1 MYLYTRNTV
10 ACRSPLGCKER
21 EWCDKIILIT
31 FQNFTHS
38 SYVVDLK
45 ANKLGLLL
53 SPEILSHYVNS
64 MYKWDSCCRAE
75 GRECEPFNPKYRV
88 AITNNA
94 LVAHPHIYQL
104 IITNYQ
110 LIFNHSWLL
119 NSLSVIII
127 EGNNQFLLIHL
138 AHFSICIYLNKS
150 TLSLVN
156 YLPSPS
162 ADILQKVHSIRLFD
176 NGFAMKLLLLDKC
189 QSFD

>member
-1 MYLYTRNTV
+1 MMTKMMMMHKNRYILIVTSIVLAYEEATFVSINYSTTGRSFISIYLYTRNTV

-94 LVAHPHIYQL
+94 LLAHPHIYKL

-110 LIFNHSWLL
+110 LIFNHSD
-119 NSLSVIII
+119 
-127 EGNNQFLLIHL
+127 F
-138 AHFSICIYLNKS
+138 
-150 TLSLVN
+150 
-156 YLPSPS
+156 
-162 ADILQKVHSIRLFD
+162 
-176 NGFAMKLLLLDKC
+176 
-189 QSFD
+189 